1 MGIVAWGVLSAI
13 ADIGRFP
20 SRAHAMG
27 GSLHKPGDP
36 GAGWRAVARSQ

>member
-1 MGIVAWGVLSAI
+1 MGIVAWSVLSAI